1 MCTPVCYDSGKV
13 HSRGM
18 TMDSFSPFFIK
29 MELENDVHRGRDYL
43 IGHVLP
49 SRPSDESLSV
59 VEVEV
64 PVLSMWQKSE
74 VYLQMISVA
83 MLIVAVTFVG
93 FLLRFFSEI
102 IIPMVLAL
110 FLFQI
115 SKVVV
120 LWLHRPILPYFTFEE
135 KEVAA
140 EHETLLSDGRASSV
154 LIGGIDEL

>member
-1 MCTPVCYDSGKV
+1 
-13 HSRGM
+13 
-18 TMDSFSPFFIK
+18 MDSFSPFFIK

-93 FLLRFFSEI
+93 WSSCGFIDRFSPTSPLRRRR
-102 IIPMVLAL
+102 L
-110 FLFQI
+110 
-115 SKVVV
+115 
-120 LWLHRPILPYFTFEE
+120 
-135 KEVAA
+135 
-140 EHETLLSDGRASSV
+140 
-154 LIGGIDEL
+154 

>member
-1 MCTPVCYDSGKV
+1 MCTPVCYDSEKV

-64 PVLSMWQKSE
+64 PVLSM
-74 VYLQMISVA
+74 VA
-83 MLIVAVTFVG
+83 KTRGLLADDICCDAHCGGYVCWVSIA
-93 FLLRFFSEI
+93 FL
-102 IIPMVLAL
+102 
-110 FLFQI
+110 
-115 SKVVV
+115 
-120 LWLHRPILPYFTFEE
+120 
-135 KEVAA
+135 
-140 EHETLLSDGRASSV
+140 
-154 LIGGIDEL
+154 